1 MWWGGVWWGS
11 VGGWVGAWVA
21 LLRRTAQ
28 NVALCFPSPAPIFAL
43 FSLWGVFSW
52 NFGGVFEGTL
62 NVHVKSS
69 RAVV

>member
-1 MWWGGVWWGS
+1 MWWGGGWVAVFV
-11 VGGWVGAWVA
+11 VGGWVRGW
-21 LLRRTAQ
+21 L
-28 NVALCFPSPAPIFAL
+28 PSSPAPIFAL